1 MRILYVIDSFSPAI
15 GGPPEAV
22 RQLIRATCSTGA
34 QVEVVCLDNPEAE
47 FLLDLGCPVHALDQS
62 FLGRYAFSPRLWRWL
77 RTNAG
82 RFDGMI
88 MNGVW
93 TFPGFALRSA
103 ARRAHRPYGI
113 FVHGAL
119 DPWFN
124 RRYPLKRLK
133 KLLYWRLQYAVLRDA
148 AAVFF
153 TTKTERDL
161 AATSFRPNHWRS
173 VVAPLG
179 IVEDEH
185 DLQDPDREV
194 EAFYGALP
202 ELRGRRFLL
211 FLARIHE
218 KKGCDLLIE
227 AFARVAARAPEVHL
241 VMAGPD
247 QMGMQAKL
255 QSRAEKLGIAAR
267 VHWPGMI
274 GGEVKWGALRACD
287 ALVLPSH
294 QENFGVS
301 VAEALLAGRPVLL
314 SYPVNIWPEIENDG
328 VGLADDDT
336 LEGTVRLLQRWFSLT
351 AAEQAAMAARA
362 QPCFVARFS
371 LQRTA
376 ATINEVFGEVSG
388 SVKNENA

>member
-22 RQLIRATCSTGA
+22 RQLIKATRATGA
-34 QVEVVCLDNPEAE
+34 QVEVVCLDHPEAE
-47 FLLDLGCPVHALDQS
+47 FLSDLGCPVHALDQS

-77 RTNAG
+77 RANAG

-93 TFPGFALRSA
+93 TFPGLALRSA
-103 ARRAHRPYGI
+103 ARGARRPYGI

-124 RRYPLKRLK
+124 RQYPLKHLK
-133 KLLYWRLQYAVLRDA
+133 KLCYWPLQYAVLRDA

-153 TTKTERDL
+153 TTRTERDL
-161 AATSFRPNHWRS
+161 ATTSFRPNHWKS
-173 VVAPLG
+173 VIAALG

-185 DLQDPDREV
+185 AGQGGAREI
-194 EAFYGALP
+194 EAFHDALP

-211 FLARIHE
+211 FLARLHE

-227 AFARVAARAPEVHL
+227 AFARVADRAPEVQL
-241 VMAGPD
+241 VVAGPD
-247 QMGMQAKL
+247 QVGMQAKL
-255 QSRAEKLGIAAR
+255 KSRAEQLGIATR

-274 GGEVKWGALRACD
+274 GGEVKWGALRTCE

-301 VAEALLAGRPVLL
+301 VAEALSAGRPVLL
-314 SYPVNIWPEIENDG
+314 SFPVNIWPEIENDG
-328 VGLADDDT
+328 VGLADEDT
-336 LEGTVRLLQRWFSLT
+336 LEGTVRLLERWFSLP

-362 QPCFVARFS
+362 QPCFAARFS
-371 LQRTA
+371 MERTA
-376 ATINEVFGEVSG
+376 ATINEVFGKY
-388 SVKNENA
+388 SVL

>member
-1 MRILYVIDSFSPAI
+1 MRILHVIDSFSPAT

-22 RQLIRATCSTGA
+22 RQLIRATRATGTS
-34 QVEVVCLDNPEAE
+34 VEVVCLDHPEAE
-47 FLLDLGCPVHALDQS
+47 FLGDIGCPVHALDQS

-77 RTNAG
+77 RANAG
-82 RFDGMI
+82 RFDGLI

-103 ARRAHRPYGI
+103 ARRARRPYGI

-124 RRYPLKRLK
+124 RKYPLKHLK
-133 KLLYWRLQYAVLRDA
+133 KLIYWPLQYPILRDA
-148 AAVFF
+148 EMVFF

-161 AATSFRPNHWRS
+161 AKTSFRPNHWKS
-173 VVAPLG
+173 AVAALG

-185 DLQDPDREV
+185 AGQDPAREV

-227 AFARVAARAPEVHL
+227 AFARVAAAAPDVHL

-247 QMGMQAKL
+247 QVGMQAKL
-255 QSRAEKLGIAAR
+255 ESRAEQLGIAAR

-301 VAEALLAGRPVLL
+301 VAEALSAGRPVLL
-314 SYPVNIWPEIENDG
+314 SYPVNVWPEIENDG

-336 LEGTVRLLQRWFSLT
+336 LEGTVRLLQRWFGLP

-362 QPCFVARFS
+362 QPCFAARFS
-371 LQRTA
+371 MERTA
-376 ATINEVFGEVSG
+376 ATINEVFGKY
-388 SVKNENA
+388 SVL

>member
-1 MRILYVIDSFSPAI
+1 
-15 GGPPEAV
+15 V
-22 RQLIRATCSTGA
+22 R
-34 QVEVVCLDNPEAE
+34 
-47 FLLDLGCPVHALDQS
+47 
-62 FLGRYAFSPRLWRWL
+62 
-77 RTNAG
+77 
-82 RFDGMI
+82 
-88 MNGVW
+88 
-93 TFPGFALRSA
+93 
-103 ARRAHRPYGI
+103 RPYGI
-113 FVHGAL
+113 FAHGAL

-133 KLLYWRLQYAVLRDA
+133 KLFYWPMQYAVLRDA
-148 AAVFF
+148 TAVFF

-161 AATSFRPNHWRS
+161 ARTSFRPNHWNS

-179 IVEDEH
+179 IMEDEQAR
-185 DLQDPDREV
+185 QDTAREI

-211 FLARIHE
+211 FLARLHE

-227 AFARVAARAPEVHL
+227 AFARVAAAAPEVHL

-247 QMGMQAKL
+247 QVGMQAKL
-255 QSRAEKLGIAAR
+255 QSRAEQVGIAAR

-274 GGEVKWGALRACD
+274 GGEVKWGALRTCE

-301 VAEALLAGRPVLL
+301 VAEALWAGRPVLL
-314 SYPVNIWPEIENDG
+314 SYSVNIWPEIANDG

-336 LEGTVRLLQRWFSLT
+336 LEGTVRLLQRWFSLP

-362 QPCFVARFS
+362 QPCFAARFS
-371 LQRTA
+371 MDRTA
-376 ATINEVFGEVSG
+376 ATINEVFGKYS
-388 SVKNENA
+388 AL

>member
-22 RQLIRATCSTGA
+22 RQLIKATRSTGA
-34 QVEVVCLDNPEAE
+34 QVEVVCLDHPEAE

-77 RTNAG
+77 RANAG

-93 TFPGFALRSA
+93 TFPGLVLRSA
-103 ARRAHRPYGI
+103 ARGAGRPYGI

-124 RRYPLKRLK
+124 RQYPLKHLK
-133 KLLYWRLQYAVLRDA
+133 KLCYWPLQYAVLRDA

-153 TTKTERDL
+153 TTRTERDL
-161 AATSFRPNHWRS
+161 ATTSFRPNRWKS
-173 VVAPLG
+173 VIAALG
-179 IVEDEH
+179 IAEDEH
-185 DLQDPDREV
+185 AGQDPAREI

-211 FLARIHE
+211 FLARLHE

-227 AFARVAARAPEVHL
+227 AFARVAAGAPEVHL
-241 VMAGPD
+241 VVAGPD
-247 QMGMQAKL
+247 QVGMQAKL
-255 QSRAEKLGIAAR
+255 KSRAEQLGIAAR

-274 GGEVKWGALRACD
+274 GGEVKWGALRTCE

-301 VAEALLAGRPVLL
+301 VAEALSAGRPVLL
-314 SYPVNIWPEIENDG
+314 SFPVNIWPEIENDG

-336 LEGTVRLLQRWFSLT
+336 LEGTVRLLERWFSLP

-362 QPCFVARFS
+362 QPCFAARFS
-371 LQRTA
+371 MERTA
-376 ATINEVFGEVSG
+376 ATINEVFGKY
-388 SVKNENA
+388 SVL

>member
-22 RQLIRATCSTGA
+22 RQLIKATRATGA
-34 QVEVVCLDNPEAE
+34 QVEAVCLDHPEAE
-47 FLLDLGCPVHALDQS
+47 FLSDLGCPVHALDQS
-62 FLGRYAFSPRLWRWL
+62 FLGSYAFSPRLWRWL
-77 RTNAG
+77 RSNAG

-93 TFPGFALRSA
+93 TFPGLALRSA
-103 ARRAHRPYGI
+103 ARGGRRPYGI

-124 RRYPLKRLK
+124 RRYPLKHLK
-133 KLLYWRLQYAVLRDA
+133 KLCYWPLQYAVLRDA

-153 TTKTERDL
+153 TTRTERDL
-161 AATSFRPNHWRS
+161 ATTSFRPNHWKS
-173 VVAPLG
+173 VIAALG
-179 IVEDEH
+179 IAEDV
-185 DLQDPDREV
+185 DAGQDPAREI
-194 EAFYGALP
+194 EAFYGVLP
-202 ELRGRRFLL
+202 ELRGQRFLL
-211 FLARIHE
+211 FLARLHE

-227 AFARVAARAPEVHL
+227 AFARVVALAPEVQL
-241 VMAGPD
+241 VVAGPD
-247 QMGMQAKL
+247 QVGMQAKL
-255 QSRAEKLGIAAR
+255 KSRAEQLGIAAR

-274 GGEVKWGALRACD
+274 GGEVKWGALRTCE

-301 VAEALLAGRPVLL
+301 VAEALSAGRPVLL
-314 SYPVNIWPEIENDG
+314 SFPVNIWPEIENDG

-336 LEGTVRLLQRWFSLT
+336 LEGTVRLLERWFGLP

-362 QPCFVARFS
+362 QPCFAARFS
-371 LQRTA
+371 MERTA
-376 ATINEVFGEVSG
+376 ATINEVFG
-388 SVKNENA
+388 SVKHESA